1 MDNPLK
7 EYGKE
12 YFRNLLKNEHP
23 NMKLGD
29 TLTIGIQF
37 LDKEGKVHSTI
48 TETSKKEELIE
59 DSKNCDKMVDS
70 FIELWNKTTAKK
82 TGQIASKKEE
92 L

>member
-37 LDKEGKVHSTI
+37 LDEKGKIHSTI
-48 TETSKKEELIE
+48 KEIIKKEEL
-59 DSKNCDKMVDS
+59 
-70 FIELWNKTTAKK
+70 
-82 TGQIASKKEE
+82 
-92 L
+92 

>member
-29 TLTIGIQF
+29 TLTIRIQF
-37 LDKEGKVHSTI
+37 LDEKGKIHSTI
-48 TETSKKEELIE
+48 KEIIKKEEL
-59 DSKNCDKMVDS
+59 
-70 FIELWNKTTAKK
+70 
-82 TGQIASKKEE
+82 
-92 L
+92 